1 MINVECPLLS
11 ISSPFS
17 YIAQTDLVV
26 LKVKTEQVKLFYDRL
41 PSVAGNLG
49 RKLASKLSFQTELGK
64 QIESTLS
71 KTTEDSVEKR
81 LESKKAKAIQ
91 SQVEHHFPQ
100 STPTVRSMLEH
111 TYSQRM
117 SQGRVTGVRGIA
129 THRLRGG
136 LTERD
141 MVNLETVK
149 RSCFLDYQ
157 QVDRFLDQSKQK
169 ERGESIKD
177 PVRNVSLCSSQSFA

>member
-1 MINVECPLLS
+1 
-11 ISSPFS
+11 
-17 YIAQTDLVV
+17 
-26 LKVKTEQVKLFYDRL
+26 
-41 PSVAGNLG
+41 
-49 RKLASKLSFQTELGK
+49 
-64 QIESTLS
+64 
-71 KTTEDSVEKR
+71 
-81 LESKKAKAIQ
+81 
-91 SQVEHHFPQ
+91 
-100 STPTVRSMLEH
+100 
-111 TYSQRM
+111 M

-157 QVDRFLDQSKQK
+157 QVDRFLEQSKQK